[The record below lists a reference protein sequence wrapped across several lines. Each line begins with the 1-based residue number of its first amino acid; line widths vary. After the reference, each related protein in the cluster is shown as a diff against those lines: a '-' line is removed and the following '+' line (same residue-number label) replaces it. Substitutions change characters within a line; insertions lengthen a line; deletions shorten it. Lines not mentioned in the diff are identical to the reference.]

1 MHTVVIPQSRDSHE
15 CFSGATAMLYPKGTV
30 LLRQGDTSNDV
41 FFIRSGLVKL
51 SRPEASGTE
60 AIVGLR
66 SSGTF
71 LGAAELITGSA
82 YQVTATVVIDCRLI
96 RFSSSDFHTSLDTN
110 SETRNTLSLSQSL
123 EICEQWRDLSALK
136 ALSGEQRFLML
147 LQQVAAAEKTTAVGP
162 QLRVA
167 LPITTSDTAHLL
179 GVTRAHLSRILGRLE
194 RSGVLRRDRGWIVIP
209 DREAFRALMQTAG
222 CL

>member
-1 MHTVVIPQSRDSHE
+1 MHTVLMPQSGEPHE

-30 LLRQGDTSNDV
+30 LLQQGDTSSDV
-41 FFIRSGLVKL
+41 FYIRSGLVKL
-51 SRPEASGTE
+51 SRPEASGDE

-96 RFSSSDFHTSLDTN
+96 RFSSSDFHASLNTN
-110 SETRNTLSLSQSL
+110 CETRYTLSFSQSL

-136 ALSGEQRFLML
+136 SLSGEQRLLML
-147 LQQVAAAEKTTAVGP
+147 LQQVTSAEKFIAVGS
-162 QLRVA
+162 QLRIA

-179 GVTRAHLSRILGRLE
+179 GVTRAHLSRILAKLE

-209 DREAFRALMQTAG
+209 DRDVFRALMQTVG